1 MFYYLLFFFILIVI
15 CTCIGAYVFRAKWM
29 PHVTGGG
36 DGIEINGGDCGCKSG
51 GECDCKSGGNY
62 DDSDSDDE
70 IEGGGG
76 IPFRG
81 KKGSE
86 APKKLIRFNNRLIE
100 KLKTGDSVTM
110 IACMPGL
117 TGKGSDDRKKDY
129 TVAKIHRYD
138 SLMKAITAHKNDL
151 GHPEKSSA
159 SDVYDKDF
167 KQFYGTL
174 KEGDKF
180 AYIEL
185 K

>member
-15 CTCIGAYVFRAKWM
+15 CACIGAYVFRDQLM
-29 PHVTGGG
+29 PKRGGGG
-36 DGIEINGGDCGCKSG
+36 DDIEIKGCNCTSG
-51 GECDCKSGGNY
+51 GGIS
-62 DDSDSDDE
+62 DSDSDDE
-70 IEGGGG
+70 SYDELIEGGGG

-81 KKGSE
+81 KKGE
-86 APKKLIRFNNRLIE
+86 DAPKKLIRFNNRLIE
-100 KLKTGDSVTM
+100 KLVPGSKVTM

-117 TGKGSDDRKKDY
+117 TGKGSDDRKKEF

-138 SLMKAITAHKNDL
+138 SLMKAITAHKTEL

-159 SDVYDKDF
+159 SDIYDKHF
-167 KQFYGTL
+167 KEFYGTL
-174 KEGDKF
+174 KDGDKF